1 MIKINREK
9 RCKYA
14 IGSAYRLDDDI
25 VGASVIIFVVDD
37 RFFVWFCCFF
47 GLAGGVFF
55 GDLVDFID
63 RLDPRLI
70 NLLMAPVFGVG
81 GGTAGFGMPEKLFCL
96 GGVQP
101 K

>member
-1 MIKINREK
+1 MEID
-9 RCKYA
+9 
-14 IGSAYRLDDDI
+14 SAYRLDVGV
-25 VGASVIIFVVDD
+25 VGASVIVFIEVD

-55 GDLVDFID
+55 GELVDLID
-63 RLDPRLI
+63 RLDPRLV

-81 GGTAGFGMPEKLFCL
+81 GGTGFGIPEKLFCL
-96 GGVQP
+96 GAVQP